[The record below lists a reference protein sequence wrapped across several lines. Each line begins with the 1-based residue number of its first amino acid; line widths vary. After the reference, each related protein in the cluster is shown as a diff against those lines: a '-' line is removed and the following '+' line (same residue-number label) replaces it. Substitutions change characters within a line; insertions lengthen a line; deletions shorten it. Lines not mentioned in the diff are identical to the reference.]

1 MDILLLIL
9 RLGIALVLYG
19 FLGAILFLLLRDLRG
34 LSAGAQAAVPSGRL
48 IVVSSEDSAVEIG
61 AEFRL
66 QPFTSLGRSSQNIVT
81 ISDSYAS
88 TWNSLLTWHDG
99 HWWLEDRN
107 SRNGTRINDQAIS
120 GSTVVSSNDIIGIG
134 LTQLKLEVD

>member
-9 RLGIALVLYG
+9 RLGMALVLYG
-19 FLGAILFLLLRDLRG
+19 FLGVILFLLLRDLSG
-34 LSAGAQAAVPSGRL
+34 WSLGARPTAPSGRL

-81 ISDSYAS
+81 IPDNYAS
-88 TWNSLLTWHDG
+88 AWNSLLTWHDG

-107 SRNGTRINDQAIS
+107 SRNGTKVNDQSIL
-120 GSTVVSSNDIIGIG
+120 GSTMISSGDVIGVG
-134 LTQLKLEVD
+134 RTQLKLEVD